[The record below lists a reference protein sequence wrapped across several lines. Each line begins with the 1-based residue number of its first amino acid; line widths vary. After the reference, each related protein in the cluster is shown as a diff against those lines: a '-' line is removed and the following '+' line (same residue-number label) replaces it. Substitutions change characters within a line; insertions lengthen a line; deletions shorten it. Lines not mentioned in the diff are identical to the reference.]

1 MSSSTAKIREI
12 TGKAVAVR
20 GNDIDTDR
28 IIPARYM
35 KELTF
40 DSLGQYSFY
49 DQRFGAS
56 GKATDHPFNDARYQ
70 GASILLVNKNFGC
83 GSSREHAPQA
93 LMRWGIRAIVGESF
107 AEIFAGNCSAIGVP
121 TVTVD
126 AGQIEQL
133 MEQVEN
139 DPGTLLRIDLES
151 RTLQA
156 GDSSLSFNLPDS
168 QAKGLLSGTWDTTTI
183 LLEGLDQIQAAAAK
197 LPYVKDFPY
206 DRGGEKP
213 AHSSQPAGA

>member
-1 MSSSTAKIREI
+1 MSRSTAEIREI
-12 TGKAVAVR
+12 SGRAVAVR

-40 DSLGQYSFY
+40 DSLGRYSFY
-49 DQRFGAS
+49 DQRFDSS
-56 GKATDHPFNDARYQ
+56 GKATDHPFNDSRYQ
-70 GASILLVNKNFGC
+70 GAEVLLVNKNFGC

-121 TVTVD
+121 TLTV
-126 AGQIEQL
+126 GPKEIEEL
-133 MEQVEN
+133 MKQVESN
-139 DPGTLLRIDLES
+139 PATKLRVDLES

-156 GDSSLSFNLPDS
+156 GDTRFSFSLPES
-168 QAKGLLSGTWDTTTI
+168 QAKVLWNGTWDTTTT
-183 LLEGLDQIQAAAAK
+183 LLEGLKEIQAAVVR
-197 LPYVKDFPY
+197 LPYVKDFSY
-206 DRGGEKP
+206 DRSGSGRAGGEKTG
-213 AHSSQPAGA
+213 GA

>member
-1 MSSSTAKIREI
+1 MSKTEIREI
-12 TGKAVAVR
+12 QGRAVVVR

-49 DQRFGAS
+49 DQRFDAS
-56 GKATDHPFNDARYQ
+56 GRATDHAFNDPRFQ

-93 LMRWGIRAIVGESF
+93 LMRWGIRTVVGESF
-107 AEIFAGNCSAIGVP
+107 AEIFAGNCSAIGIP
-121 TVTVD
+121 TLTVD
-126 AGQIEQL
+126 SDQIEAL
-133 MEQVEN
+133 MRRVEGN
-139 DPGTLLRIDLES
+139 PETPVHVDLRS

-156 GDSSLSFNLPDS
+156 GDLRLTFSMPDS
-168 QAKGLLSGTWDTTTI
+168 QAQALLNGTWDTTTT
-183 LLEGLDQIQAAAAK
+183 LLEGLEEIQATSAR
-197 LPYVKDFPY
+197 LPYMNEFPY
-206 DRGGEKP
+206 DRTGGV
-213 AHSSQPAGA
+213 